1 MQLVVAR
8 IGRAHGIKGEV
19 TVEVR
24 TDEPELRLGP
34 GAVLATDPAS
44 AGPLTIETG
53 RVHSGRLLL
62 RFEGVRDRTGAE
74 ALRNTLLIAEVDP
87 EELPEDP
94 DEYYDHQ
101 LIDLD
106 VVTADGTE
114 VGRITEIS
122 HLPSQDLFIVERPD
136 GSEVMIPFVEEIV
149 TEIDLEEQRAVIDP
163 PPGLIDDSEAEI
175 ASRDATSEDDDAD
188 AARRR
193 HDLPRVPGTAE
204 RLARRQGTRARAAR
218 RPRARPARL
227 DVRPAQHR
235 RRHPVRR
242 RPRHGHEDRALGRR
256 AGRRPRR
263 RLRGRARTA
272 PSSSSPRPAAAPS
285 PRNSP
290 SSSPSGPG

>member
-34 GAVLATDPAS
+34 GAVLATDPPS

-74 ALRNTLLIAEVDP
+74 ALRNTLLIADVDP
-87 EELPEDP
+87 DERPEDE

-106 VVTADGTE
+106 VVTVDGTA

-122 HLPSQDLFIVERPD
+122 HLPAQDLFVVERPD
-136 GSEVMIPFVEEIV
+136 GSEVYVPFVEEIV
-149 TEIDLEEQRAVIDP
+149 TVIDLEEQRAVIDP
-163 PPGLIDDSEAEI
+163 PPGLIDDRAEI
-175 ASRDATSEDDDAD
+175 ASARDAADGTRDAADGTRDDAGDD
-188 AARRR
+188 A
-193 HDLPRVPGTAE
+193 
-204 RLARRQGTRARAAR
+204 
-218 RPRARPARL
+218 
-227 DVRPAQHR
+227 
-235 RRHPVRR
+235 
-242 RPRHGHEDRALGRR
+242 
-256 AGRRPRR
+256 
-263 RLRGRARTA
+263 
-272 PSSSSPRPAAAPS
+272 
-285 PRNSP
+285 
-290 SSSPSGPG
+290 

>member
-24 TDEPELRLGP
+24 TDEPEARLAP

-44 AGPLTIETG
+44 TGPLTIETG

-62 RFEGVRDRTGAE
+62 RFEGVRDRTAAE

-87 EELPEDP
+87 AELPEEE

-101 LIDLD
+101 LMDLD
-106 VVTADGTE
+106 VVTKDGAE

-136 GSEVMIPFVEEIV
+136 GSEVMIPFVESIV

-163 PPGLIDDSEAEI
+163 PPGLIDDQAEI
-175 ASRDATSEDDDAD
+175 ASSRDAAEDEDEDEDEGAD
-188 AARRR
+188 AGA
-193 HDLPRVPGTAE
+193 DGN
-204 RLARRQGTRARAAR
+204 
-218 RPRARPARL
+218 RP
-227 DVRPAQHR
+227 
-235 RRHPVRR
+235 
-242 RPRHGHEDRALGRR
+242 
-256 AGRRPRR
+256 
-263 RLRGRARTA
+263 
-272 PSSSSPRPAAAPS
+272 
-285 PRNSP
+285 
-290 SSSPSGPG
+290 

>member
-44 AGPLTIETG
+44 TGPLTIETG

-74 ALRNTLLIAEVDP
+74 ALRNTLLIAEIDP
-87 EELPEDP
+87 EELPEDE

-101 LIDLD
+101 LMDLD
-106 VVTADGTE
+106 IVTKEGVE

-136 GSEVMIPFVEEIV
+136 GSEVMIPFVESIV
-149 TEIDLEEQRAVIDP
+149 TEIDLEEQRAIIDP
-163 PPGLIDDSEAEI
+163 PPGLIDDRAEI
-175 ASRDATSEDDDAD
+175 ASARDDE
-188 AARRR
+188 
-193 HDLPRVPGTAE
+193 
-204 RLARRQGTRARAAR
+204 
-218 RPRARPARL
+218 
-227 DVRPAQHR
+227 
-235 RRHPVRR
+235 
-242 RPRHGHEDRALGRR
+242 
-256 AGRRPRR
+256 
-263 RLRGRARTA
+263 A
-272 PSSSSPRPAAAPS
+272 PSDKAPS
-285 PRNSP
+285 
-290 SSSPSGPG
+290 GDGA

>member
-34 GAVLATDPAS
+34 GAVLATDPPA
-44 AGPLTIETG
+44 AGPLTIATG

-62 RFEGVRDRTGAE
+62 RFEGVGDRTAAE

-87 EELPEDP
+87 QELPEDP

-101 LIDLD
+101 LMDLD
-106 VVTADGTE
+106 VVLTDGTP

-149 TEIDLEEQRAVIDP
+149 TEIDLEEQRAVVDP
-163 PPGLIDDSEAEI
+163 PPGLLDE
-175 ASRDATSEDDDAD
+175 RDALVASAREAAAGEGAPADGAQGDGDAD
-188 AARRR
+188 GAAR
-193 HDLPRVPGTAE
+193 
-204 RLARRQGTRARAAR
+204 
-218 RPRARPARL
+218 
-227 DVRPAQHR
+227 
-235 RRHPVRR
+235 
-242 RPRHGHEDRALGRR
+242 
-256 AGRRPRR
+256 
-263 RLRGRARTA
+263 
-272 PSSSSPRPAAAPS
+272 
-285 PRNSP
+285 
-290 SSSPSGPG
+290 